1 MKSRLG
7 WIKRKDTNGSTSSHI
22 FRLPYLECTN
32 KAWGNKLAKMCYT
45 VSCTCIK
52 KLIVFLFSPPT
63 LLCSISLLSPCRFPL
78 YLTPSSLS
86 LPSSHP
92 LAITSEA
99 SRGRGGVRAA
109 ERKGSSSETEGP
121 GQLTHKNTCTP
132 LYMVSVVHFGK
143 PPFCL
148 ILDQLMGNNIIVV
161 CRIIQ
166 CINEGAQDDLH
177 MLMMTVSCTCM

>member
-1 MKSRLG
+1 MLHCQLYIYK
-7 WIKRKDTNGSTSSHI
+7 
-22 FRLPYLECTN
+22 
-32 KAWGNKLAKMCYT
+32 KADR
-45 VSCTCIK
+45 
-52 KLIVFLFSPPT
+52 F
-63 LLCSISLLSPCRFPL
+63 SLLPTYPL
-78 YLTPSSLS
+78 VFHFFSVPMSLSSLIYLTPSSLS